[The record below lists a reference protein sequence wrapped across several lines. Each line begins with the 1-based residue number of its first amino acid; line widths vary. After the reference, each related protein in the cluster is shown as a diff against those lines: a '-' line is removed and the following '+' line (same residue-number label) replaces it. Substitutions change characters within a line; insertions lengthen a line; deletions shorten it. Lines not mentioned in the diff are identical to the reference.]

1 MFTRRKTRSVHQ
13 TAYTGVGRSA
23 PSNQQQPNSG
33 ALAAALT
40 IGNAMKSQQP
50 PKQPANKIPRSTS
63 FQYKPPTTTTTTSQQ
78 QQQSHHNN
86 SITSTG
92 SLLKR
97 GSRSS
102 IQHTNAT
109 SSLTS
114 SSAGIAPP
122 SRRFS
127 TSSQGSS
134 NSSRNNSPLTS
145 SDSFQHPHHT
155 HVYDIDD
162 SFNDSYLDEITE
174 ESTQTYLNNKANLN
188 DLRLPKQKR
197 ITTNS
202 APPSNPAAAAAAA
215 AKTSSGPVKMVKKY
229 VPSPTGIKVI
239 EVPESEF
246 QKEVARSNS
255 MRSNSLMS
263 RSGSLRNTS
272 LTKKNNIPRSSSLTG
287 LSKRTKPV
295 GGATKSAAA
304 AAATS
309 HRSVSSPLRSMHEE
323 VALEESLG
331 KSDELHEQELKV
343 KALEKEIEEEKKLAA
358 QIELKRKEYEQL
370 KKTRLENEQKLRD
383 LEHNINDSNVSESTV
398 IHNSILE
405 TPEEVEEQQ
414 QHIEERTVPESVPK
428 INEEEEDEEDV
439 PIQNLSIAVDELE
452 KKHIDEAKE
461 EPQLDSEA
469 ATDSVRVAVPTVHVE
484 QDEKIEKPVLSG
496 FDEDNTLDG
505 NVPDTISPGK
515 SAYESVSE
523 DEREF
528 KSLDPNMS
536 AELGVIDQYQNL
548 GSTELLQND
557 VISSVSFEEPGTAEE
572 DEDDDDEEYGK
583 SNLAET
589 LRPKFEESPEI
600 IEPIV
605 TDESDVTGEQKKVDD
620 TSYPESND
628 TLLPPGVSNDNSS
641 KSSIYSGD
649 SQKKPI
655 KSAMKSSSSFSV
667 PTQTPPS
674 SSSANTTNNNNGAAK
689 SSAAHQAYLSL
700 TTAEN
705 TRLNSKLS
713 NPSFGTHPD
722 YALPANSGS
731 GAYPQFASRPPQG
744 GNVPTKRLSQQTL
757 RKPPQQQQQNGRGGF
772 AGGFSNRPQSMQHY
786 EKIQGMS
793 NRSLRPNSVVQ
804 PISPHPALQPGY
816 QSPSKLKAQALYAKA
831 QARPFSEFKPQL
843 NKASS
848 FSKDVQQQH
857 QQQQQ
862 SQQQPQNLKIQ
873 PPTANVL
880 VNDGV
885 PPRSPN
891 RSEPKRTT
899 LRSPSAPSAPQNNG
913 AKPVHPQAQHKNNFT
928 SQVPANVPQQQQQA
942 QSRPFQSRFNDSDD
956 EVPRRNFTSRF
967 NDSDEDVSSVPAVA
981 ITSLRREQ
989 EAASPKKEK
998 KFKKLR
1004 KLFGGSRD

>member
-1 MFTRRKTRSVHQ
+1 
-13 TAYTGVGRSA
+13 
-23 PSNQQQPNSG
+23 
-33 ALAAALT
+33 
-40 IGNAMKSQQP
+40 
-50 PKQPANKIPRSTS
+50 
-63 FQYKPPTTTTTTSQQ
+63 
-78 QQQSHHNN
+78 
-86 SITSTG
+86 
-92 SLLKR
+92 
-97 GSRSS
+97 
-102 IQHTNAT
+102 
-109 SSLTS
+109 
-114 SSAGIAPP
+114 
-122 SRRFS
+122 
-127 TSSQGSS
+127 
-134 NSSRNNSPLTS
+134 
-145 SDSFQHPHHT
+145 
-155 HVYDIDD
+155 
-162 SFNDSYLDEITE
+162 
-174 ESTQTYLNNKANLN
+174 
-188 DLRLPKQKR
+188 
-197 ITTNS
+197 
-202 APPSNPAAAAAAA
+202 
-215 AKTSSGPVKMVKKY
+215 MVKKY

-786 EKIQGMS
+786 EKIQ
-793 NRSLRPNSVVQ
+793 
-804 PISPHPALQPGY
+804 
-816 QSPSKLKAQALYAKA
+816 
-831 QARPFSEFKPQL
+831 
-843 NKASS
+843 
-848 FSKDVQQQH
+848 DVQQQH